1 MESPEAT
8 LVLLK
13 RKLLALDLGDSM
25 GDYFFSS
32 SSISS
37 CPPVLFFLIGI
48 AALLTVYLA
57 SLLIA
62 EAFSESE

>member
-25 GDYFFSS
+25 GDYFFS